1 MEVRVR
7 LPYLLLALCLAG
19 LAGNASAADVTRT
32 LRAEV
37 TGADVGRFGVEN
49 LAGLMRV
56 TPGSGN
62 DVVAVATVHAE
73 SDELASSIRFERV
86 TGEHGRP
93 VLRVRYPLDRHTE
106 YRYPGG
112 NSDGGLLMGLFP
124 GARTDTKYEGQRVH
138 ISGKKG
144 VLLYAD
150 VEVQVPR
157 SRVAATFRNGA
168 GPMEAH
174 DVEGELRFE
183 TGYGPVRL
191 TKTAGDVV
199 ADTGS
204 GDVDAT
210 DSQGAL
216 KCDTGS
222 GECVVTG
229 FSGDRLVCDTGSGK
243 VRVSSTSARSI
254 EVDSGS
260 GNVVLEDADAEDLKV
275 DTGSGNVD
283 VQSPGRRLAHIKAD
297 TGSGNV
303 KLRLSAD
310 AGFEAHADIGSGD
323 IVNHYPDAQAIVKR
337 REVVGYR
344 RGDGRIRI
352 DVDTGSGD
360 LVLEPGK

>member
-1 MEVRVR
+1 
-7 LPYLLLALCLAG
+7 
-19 LAGNASAADVTRT
+19 
-32 LRAEV
+32 
-37 TGADVGRFGVEN
+37 
-49 LAGLMRV
+49 MRV
-56 TPGSGN
+56 TPGSG
-62 DVVAVATVHAE
+62 DGVVAVATVHSE
-73 SDELASSIRFERV
+73 SDALASSIRFERV

-93 VLRVRYPLDRHTE
+93 VLRVRYPLDRYTE
-106 YRYPGG
+106 YRYPQG
-112 NSDGGLLMGLFP
+112 SSEGGLLMGLFP
-124 GARTDTKYEGQRVH
+124 SGHTDTKYEGQRVS

-150 VEVQVPR
+150 VEVQVPG
-157 SRVAATFRNGA
+157 SKIAATFRNGA
-168 GPMEAH
+168 GPMEAR
-174 DVEGELRFE
+174 DVEGDLRFE

-191 TKTAGDVV
+191 SKTAGDVV
-199 ADTGS
+199 ADTGA
-204 GDVDAT
+204 GDVEST
-210 DSQGAL
+210 DSRGAF

-222 GECVVTG
+222 GECAVTG

-260 GNVVLEDADAEDLKV
+260 GNVVLEDTDAEELKL

-303 KLRLSAD
+303 KLRLASD

-323 IVNHYPDAQAIVKR
+323 IVNRYTDAQAIVKR
-337 REVVGYR
+337 KEVVGYR